1 MEIHMKR
8 IAQMIA
14 VALILMAGLAYRG
27 LTPARAQGG
36 VAPALSSLPPGY
48 RDWRLI
54 TVAHEEGKQNDIR
67 AILGNDI
74 AFKAARDG
82 KLPYPDG
89 SIIARLAWKYV
100 SSEENNKAF
109 GQPQSF
115 IAGAPTNVQFMVKD
129 SMKYASTGG
138 WSYLQFNDGKL
149 GDPATFGACFACHVP
164 VKSRDFVFN
173 RYSP

>member
-1 MEIHMKR
+1 MIR
-8 IAQMIA
+8 IAQLIAAALIFA
-14 VALILMAGLAYRG
+14 VALAYLG
-27 LTPARAQGG
+27 FTPARAEGG

-74 AFKAARDG
+74 AYKAARDG

-89 SIIARLAWKYV
+89 AIIVRLAWSYV

-109 GQPQSF
+109 GGAQSF

-129 SMKYASTGG
+129 SSKYASTGG
-138 WSYLQFNDGKL
+138 WSYVQFNDGKL
-149 GDPATFGACFACHVP
+149 GDPAGFGACFACHVP
-164 VKSRDFVFN
+164 VKTRDYVFN